1 MTAYTVLVTIG
12 GQVMS
17 AASSAAYV
25 TGPPTVT
32 SVSPTVGS
40 ASSPPVV
47 TLTGTG
53 YGSATADTTRVT
65 MGYTGTGLTCTGV
78 VWDSSTVIRCQPPAL
93 VVTSSY
99 VFIVTAGGQA
109 MSGASSVNFSTIAAP
124 TVSSISP
131 RVGAGGASVPVLTL
145 TGSGYGASVV
155 VSLKSRWVLLV
166 LV

>member
-1 MTAYTVLVTIG
+1 MLVGVVRVDHLYSSLTLAAVTAYTVLVKIR

-40 ASSPPVV
+40 ASTPPVV

-53 YGSATADTTRVT
+53 YGSATADITRVT
-65 MGYTGTGLTCTGV
+65 MGVSTGTGLTCTGV
-78 VWDSSTVIRCQPPAL
+78 VWVSSTVIRCRPPAL

-109 MSGASSVNFSTIAAP
+109 MSGASSVSFSTIAAP
-124 TVSSISP
+124 TVN
-131 RVGAGGASVPVLTL
+131 RSVHV
-145 TGSGYGASVV
+145 
-155 VSLKSRWVLLV
+155 LV
-166 LV
+166 LVVRVCLC